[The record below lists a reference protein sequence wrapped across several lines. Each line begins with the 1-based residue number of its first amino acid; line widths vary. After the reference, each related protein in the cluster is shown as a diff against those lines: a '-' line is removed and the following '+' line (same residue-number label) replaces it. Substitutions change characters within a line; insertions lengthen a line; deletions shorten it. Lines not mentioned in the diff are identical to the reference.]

1 MGITSKTRLDELVI
15 KDTYLAS
22 PLAELVDEHR
32 PVETLTEHSGKV
44 VTLSVPGDLFD
55 LFEAGQNDQCAR
67 RPVLA
72 IVPTL
77 LWRAPGHSCA
87 HTFRGHVA
95 SLLRCFAEQ
104 IVGLVNH
111 NL

>member
-1 MGITSKTRLDELVI
+1 MKQPRETRLDELVI

-32 PVETLTEHSGKV
+32 PVETLAEHSGKV

-55 LFEAGQNDQCAR
+55 LFEAGQNDQRAR

-72 IVPTL
+72 VISTL